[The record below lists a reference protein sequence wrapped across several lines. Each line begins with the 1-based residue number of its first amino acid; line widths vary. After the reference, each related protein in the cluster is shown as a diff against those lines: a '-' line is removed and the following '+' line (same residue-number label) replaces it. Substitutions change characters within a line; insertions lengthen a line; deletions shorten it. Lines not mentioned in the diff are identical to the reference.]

1 MVEVEDS
8 GIGIPLKQVGAIF
21 EKFHQLGDTLT
32 AKPEG
37 AGLGLPIS
45 REIMLARGGSL
56 TVRSAPGRGGCFRLT
71 LPLPV

>member
-8 GIGIPLKQVGAIF
+8 GVGIPPKQVGAIF
-21 EKFHQLGDTLT
+21 EKFCQVGDTLT

-45 REIMLARGGSL
+45 PEIMLADGGSL
-56 TVRSAPGRGGCFRLT
+56 TVRSAPGRGSCFRPT